1 MVKVWLLGFASWPWQ
16 SLRIRSSFQTSA
28 TSCCWRQFL
37 FIYFCQVINVSVRPP
52 RWGFEAGNSCHEIH
66 QKTALTAGCRASPDP
81 HKLHIWTLDA
91 GYRHHSQ
98 KQDRKVREGAHRWG
112 GGMEGRRYKS
122 VLVMPYCIKERRSG
136 PVTLHYLSPT
146 APPALH
152 TLSALCL
159 TYNQRGKGQGTRLGL
174 NLISTSSTR
183 PSSPPQIWEYER
195 RLASVQ
201 MGNVPIH
208 QLLLLFL
215 QAAGETGTGWI
226 GNFQLSEADAHTLLL
241 STLFFSLLFC
251 HLLSTTLV
259 GPCYRA

>member
-1 MVKVWLLGFASWPWQ
+1 MVEVWLLGFASWPWQ

-28 TSCCWRQFL
+28 TSFCWRQLL

-52 RWGFEAGNSCHEIH
+52 RRGFEAGSLCHEIH
-66 QKTALTAGCRASPDP
+66 QKTALTAGCLASPTP
-81 HKLHIWTLDA
+81 HKLHIWTLDS

-98 KQDRKVREGAHRWG
+98 KQAGDVRVGPRRWG
-112 GGMEGRRYKS
+112 GGMGVRRYKL
-122 VLVMPYCIKERRSG
+122 VLVMPYCMKERRFG
-136 PVTLHYLSPT
+136 PFTLHYLSPT
-146 APPALH
+146 APLALH
-152 TLSALCL
+152 TPSALCL

-183 PSSPPQIWEYER
+183 PSSPPRTWEHER

-215 QAAGETGTGWI
+215 QAAGETGTGWA
-226 GNFQLSEADAHTLLL
+226 GNFQLSQADAYALLL
-241 STLFFSLLFC
+241 SSPLFLFLLFFSPQPF
-251 HLLSTTLV
+251 